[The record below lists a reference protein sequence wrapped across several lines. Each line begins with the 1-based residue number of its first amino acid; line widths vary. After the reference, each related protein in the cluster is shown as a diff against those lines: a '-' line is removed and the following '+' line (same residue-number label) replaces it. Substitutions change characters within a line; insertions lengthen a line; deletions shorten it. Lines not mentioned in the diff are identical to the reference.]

1 MIAVMTG
8 MFLAA
13 LDATIVHTAIP
24 TIVGDLGN
32 LTQAPWIAVSYL
44 LTQTISTPIIG
55 KLSDIYGRKR
65 VFQINIA
72 LFIASSVFAAFS
84 QNMGQLVLFRAI
96 QGLGAGGLN
105 TLPMAIVGDVL
116 PPAERARYQG
126 YISGTFMLAAL
137 MGPLA
142 GGFFVDH
149 LNWRWVFL
157 VNLPIG
163 AASMTAVQR
172 YLHVERV
179 GDHAEPSTTSV
190 PARWSSPRLRSR
202 SRCCG
207 RARSTAGATP
217 SRSRCS
223 RSRQSGTL
231 IFVLI
236 ELRAEEPILP
246 MTLFSNQIVRTTM
259 VGGFIIGIAMYSMNS
274 YTGVFLQVVDGV
286 SATKS
291 GLFMLP
297 MMIAVTT
304 ASITSGRL
312 IARTGNYKPYPICG
326 VAIMLVGALLLS
338 TMDVHTT
345 RWGVAA
351 RVLIAGLGMG
361 QIGPSLTIIVQNA
374 VDYRD
379 LGVATA
385 GFSFIRSLGGSVG
398 SAVIGAVYAHRVDR
412 LIPKYVGQEN
422 IDRLPDTA
430 ALRGRP
436 STILELPEPVRTG
449 VRRAVRRR
457 HHGFDACGDPRVV
470 RDPRRVL
477 DDPEGAP
484 QAQLRP
490 LPRPRRRIAP
500 RPVPPF
506 AANVGYSA
514 RSTARTGVSPSSI
527 WRRRRVGRR
536 CERGRRRSSGRVRA
550 PRGRCV
556 PPPTVNA
563 SPVIA
568 HSSWQSHATAAAAS
582 PGGGAA
588 LPGRAMRVAPHGS
601 TQLTWMPWGSPS
613 IASVLVIAHT
623 APLAAT

>member
-1 MIAVMTG
+1 VQIEQAPTGSGLAPRQIHILMIAVMTG
-8 MFLAA
+8 MFLSA
-13 LDATIVHTAIP
+13 LDATIVQTAIP

-32 LTQAPWIAVSYL
+32 LSQAPWIAVSYL

-84 QNMGQLVLFRAI
+84 QNMWQLVLFRAI

-179 GDHAEPSTTSV
+179 ATRRAIDYFGATALVIATTPLAFSLLW
-190 PARWSSPRLRSR
+190 AGEKYGWSSAVTLSLFAI
-202 SRCCG
+202 S
-207 RARSTAGATP
+207 AV
-217 SRSRCS
+217 
-223 RSRQSGTL
+223 GTL
-231 IFVLI
+231 LFVLI
-236 ELRAEEPILP
+236 ELQAEEPILP

-259 VGGFIIGIAMYSMNS
+259 VGGFIIGVAMYSMNS

-398 SAVIGAVYAHRVDR
+398 SSVIGAVYAHRVDR

-436 STILELPEPVRTG
+436 STIRGLPEPVRTG
-449 VRRAVRRR
+449 VRRA
-457 HHGFDACGDPRVV
+457 FADAVTGSTRVV
-470 RDPRRVL
+470 IP
-477 DDPEGAP
+477 
-484 QAQLRP
+484 
-490 LPRPRRRIAP
+490 
-500 RPVPPF
+500 
-506 AANVGYSA
+506 
-514 RSTARTGVSPSSI
+514 
-527 WRRRRVGRR
+527 
-536 CERGRRRSSGRVRA
+536 
-550 PRGRCV
+550 
-556 PPPTVNA
+556 
-563 SPVIA
+563 
-568 HSSWQSHATAAAAS
+568 
-582 PGGGAA
+582 
-588 LPGRAMRVAPHGS
+588 
-601 TQLTWMPWGSPS
+601 
-613 IASVLVIAHT
+613 VLVVTLVVFSMIPKV
-623 APLAAT
+623 PLKRSFDREPVAVE

>member
-1 MIAVMTG
+1 
-8 MFLAA
+8 
-13 LDATIVHTAIP
+13 
-24 TIVGDLGN
+24 VGDLGN

-72 LFIASSVFAAFS
+72 LFIASSVLAALS

-163 AASMTAVQR
+163 TASMLAVQK
-172 YLHVERV
+172 YLHIERL
-179 GDHAEPSTTSV
+179 ATK
-190 PARWSSPRLRSR
+190 
-202 SRCCG
+202 
-207 RARSTAGATP
+207 RAIDYMGATALIVATTP
-217 SRSRCS
+217 LAFSLLWAGEKYGWGSAVTLS
-223 RSRQSGTL
+223 LFAISAVGTL
-231 IFVLI
+231 LFVFI
-236 ELRAEEPILP
+236 ELQAEEPILP

-259 VGGFIIGIAMYSMNS
+259 VGGFIIGVAMYSMNS
-274 YTGVFLQVVDGV
+274 FTGVFLQVVDGV

-326 VAIMLVGALLLS
+326 VAIMLVAAVLLS

-361 QIGPSLTIIVQNA
+361 
-374 VDYRD
+374 
-379 LGVATA
+379 
-385 GFSFIRSLGGSVG
+385 RS
-398 SAVIGAVYAHRVDR
+398 
-412 LIPKYVGQEN
+412 
-422 IDRLPDTA
+422 
-430 ALRGRP
+430 
-436 STILELPEPVRTG
+436 
-449 VRRAVRRR
+449 VRRSRSSCRT
-457 HHGFDACGDPRVV
+457 
-470 RDPRRVL
+470 
-477 DDPEGAP
+477 
-484 QAQLRP
+484 
-490 LPRPRRRIAP
+490 
-500 RPVPPF
+500 
-506 AANVGYSA
+506 
-514 RSTARTGVSPSSI
+514 RSTTEI
-527 WRRRRVGRR
+527 
-536 CERGRRRSSGRVRA
+536 
-550 PRGRCV
+550 
-556 PPPTVNA
+556 
-563 SPVIA
+563 
-568 HSSWQSHATAAAAS
+568 
-582 PGGGAA
+582 
-588 LPGRAMRVAPHGS
+588 
-601 TQLTWMPWGSPS
+601 
-613 IASVLVIAHT
+613 
-623 APLAAT
+623 LA